1 MTERYFEKFQTIN
14 YANTVARNITQ
25 RAVVLNSVYN
35 SPLIYYPYDVQQGE
49 RPDNIADR
57 YYKDQ
62 YMGWILNLTNKV
74 VDPYYDWY
82 MDEATFNDFVIKKYG
97 SLVNATT
104 KVKYFRNNWY
114 TDRNRISSDVYESLD
129 GSLKKFYEPVYADPE
144 LSIRLIGYIRRAEDW
159 KKTTNKIVQ
168 YNAVG
173 TDFINDEIVDVY
185 NGTTTAATK
194 IGSGQV
200 CARTSTTTSIQHTS
214 GNVTSTPTTFMLVGR
229 ESKVSK
235 NYTSVSLIADNIPT
249 GEVNFWEPVYYYD
262 YENEINERNK
272 SIQVLSA
279 EYSGQVAKELKA
291 LLRQNAR

>member
-25 RAVVLNSVYN
+25 RAVVLSSVYT
-35 SPLIYYPYDVQQGE
+35 SPFIYYQYDIQQGE

-62 YMGWILNLTNKV
+62 YKGWILNLTNKV

-82 MDEATFNDFVIKKYG
+82 LDETTFNDFIVKKYG

-114 TDRNRISSDVYESLD
+114 TDRNRISIDVYEALD

-144 LSIRLIGYIRRAEDW
+144 LSVRLIGYIRRAEDW
-159 KKTTNKIVQ
+159 KKTTNRIVQ
-168 YNAVG
+168 FNADG
-173 TDFINDEIVDVY
+173 RQFISDEIVDVY
-185 NGTTTAATK
+185 NGTTSAAARL
-194 IGSGQV
+194 GSGQV
-200 CARTSTTTSIQHTS
+200 CARTSTTTSIQHTF
-214 GNVTSTPTTFMLVGR
+214 GNVTSAPTTFRLVGR
-229 ESKVSK
+229 ESRVSK
-235 NYTSVSLIADNIPT
+235 NYTTVRLVVDNIPA
-249 GEVNFWEPVYYYD
+249 GEVGFWEPVYYFD

-272 SIQVLSA
+272 SIQVLNA
-279 EYSGQVAKELKA
+279 EYSGQISKELKT